1 MRLIDTEGA
10 DVAEEQGIGVGELS
24 RQVRDVL
31 VRMEGLAARL
41 ESQFIRTDNFAL
53 YKQLVDTAISQLQQA
68 VAKLP
73 PAEVVTQ
80 LSKDMEDTVSK
91 GTHAALVK
99 RVEDLEDDKKWLIRL
114 VLGFIVLGVLGAVFA
129 VTKASGS

>member
-1 MRLIDTEGA
+1 M
-10 DVAEEQGIGVGELS
+10 AEEQGIGVGELS

-31 VRMEGLAARL
+31 VRMEGLAGRL
-41 ESQFIRTDNFAL
+41 ESQFIRTDNFVL